1 MLILIESGLV
11 LVALIVALIFPEAG
25 SNWFEALER
34 GFARLARR
42 RGFSVLLVGLTAL
55 ALRAAIVPVEP
66 IPEPIIHDEFGYLLA
81 GDTFAHGRLTNPT
94 HPLWVHFESFA
105 IIQRPT
111 YQCYAQPGQGLVLA
125 FGKVVFGHP
134 FCGVWLCAG
143 LMCAAICWMLQ
154 AWLPARWALLG
165 GLLAILRYGTFG
177 YWANSY
183 WGGAM
188 GAIGGA
194 LVLGALPRIKR
205 AHRVRDALIMGVG
218 LAIMANTR
226 PYEGFAFSL
235 PIALAL
241 FAWMLG
247 KQRPPLSLS
256 VRHVVVPIF
265 LLLGVAAVAM
275 GYYFWRVTGSPFRMP
290 YSLQQE
296 VNLAP
301 YMIWQSPRPAPV
313 YHHHVFWKMCVDQMP
328 RMYALLRSPA
338 GMVMKSAS
346 MWFFF
351 FGPAL
356 TFPLLMAIATLPYGF
371 LWRDISRSMRFLL
384 IAFIISLG
392 SMTLE
397 TFFFPHYAAPM
408 TGLIL
413 ALVLRSMRRLELWRL
428 CGRPTGLFVTRAIP
442 SICVIMFVLRAAA
455 GPLHIPVVDAPFYAP
470 GYYQQGPRS
479 FGRAELQQQ
488 LEHVAGR
495 QLVIVRYKP
504 SHEPFNEWVYNSAD
518 IDGSKVVWARDMSPE
533 ENEELIKYFRERRV
547 WLLEPDEAL
556 PKLSSYPARQAERR

>member
-25 SNWFEALER
+25 ANWFEALER
-34 GFARLARR
+34 SFSRLARR
-42 RGFSVLLVGLTAL
+42 RGLSVLIVGLTAL
-55 ALRAAIVPVEP
+55 ALRAALLPIEP

-81 GDTFAHGRLTNPT
+81 ADTFAHGRLTNPT

-105 IIQRPT
+105 IIQKPT

-154 AWLPARWALLG
+154 PWLPARWALLG

-205 AHRVRDALIMGVG
+205 AHRVRDALIMGGG

-247 KQRPPLSLS
+247 KQKPPLSLS

-290 YSLQQE
+290 YSLQE
-296 VNLAP
+296 ESNLAP

-313 YHHHVFWKMCVDQMP
+313 YHHQVFWEMCVNQM
-328 RMYALLRSPA
+328 RQMYAFSRTPMGLLIKVA
-338 GMVMKSAS
+338 KIWV
-346 MWFFF
+346 FF

-356 TFPLLMAIATLPYGF
+356 TFPPFMAIAILPYGF
-371 LWRDISRSMRFLL
+371 SWRHIGKNTRFLL
-384 IAFIISLG
+384 IAFALVLAALS
-392 SMTLE
+392 LE
-397 TFFFPHYAAPM
+397 TFFSPHYAAPIA
-408 TGLIL
+408 GLIL
-413 ALVLRSMRRLELWRL
+413 ALVLRSMRRLEWWRPFR
-428 CGRPTGLFVTRAIP
+428 RPTGLFLTRAIP
-442 SICVIMFVLRAAA
+442 VICILMFVLRSAA
-455 GPLHIPVVDAPFYAP
+455 GPLRIALDNPYEPAW
-470 GYYQQGPRS
+470 YQQGRRS
-479 FGRAELQQQ
+479 FGRAELQRE
-488 LEHVAGR
+488 LERIPGR

-504 SHEPFNEWVYNSAD
+504 DHEPFEEWVYNEAD

-533 ENEELIKYFRERRV
+533 ENEELIRYFRDRQV
-547 WLLEPDEAL
+547 WLLEADEKP
-556 PKLSSYPARQAERR
+556 PKLSLYPIKAERP